1 MADNVND
8 TVRRRHSAIQ
18 ATPAAPAQNHD
29 KASINDPLLHPQQAI
44 DMRRSI
50 KQTEIELLA
59 LQAAFERSGMA
70 ILVLSNKGRI
80 LFASP
85 GADAILREADAIR
98 AVNGCLRPVSR
109 STAER
114 LTALVCGATGTGA
127 AYGCPVGGAL
137 TIERASRRPL
147 TVLVAPLRSV
157 RGNFGASI
165 PAAIL
170 FIKDPELST
179 LAVGTLQE
187 MFGLTGAEAALAKE
201 LAAGKSIEDIA
212 TARRIRLSTARTQL
226 KAIFAKT
233 ATNRQ
238 AQLVAMLSRTVAA

>member
-1 MADNVND
+1 MAP
-8 TVRRRHSAIQ
+8 
-18 ATPAAPAQNHD
+18 ATPSASAQNHD
-29 KASINDPLLHPQQAI
+29 RASKNDALPQLQRAI
-44 DMRRSI
+44 ELRRSV
-50 KQTEIELLA
+50 KQTEIERLA

-70 ILVLSNKGRI
+70 MLVLSYEGRI
-80 LFASP
+80 LFASR
-85 GADAILREADAIR
+85 GANAILREADAIR

-109 STAER
+109 CTAER
-114 LTALVCGATGTGA
+114 LATLLSEATGAGSA
-127 AYGCPVGGAL
+127 SDCPVGGAL

-147 TVLVAPLRSV
+147 TILVAPLHAA
-157 RGNFGASI
+157 RGNISASI

-187 MFGLTGAEAALAKE
+187 MFGLTRAEAALAKE
-201 LAAGKSIEDIA
+201 LADGRSIEDIA

-238 AQLVAMLSRTVAA
+238 AQLVAMLLGTVAALWL

>member
-1 MADNVND
+1 M
-8 TVRRRHSAIQ
+8 
-18 ATPAAPAQNHD
+18 TPAPAASAQNHD
-29 KASINDPLLHPQQAI
+29 KTRMNDPLPQQAI
-44 DMRRSI
+44 DVHRSVS
-50 KQTEIELLA
+50 QSEIERLA
-59 LQAAFERSGMA
+59 LQAAFEHSRMA
-70 ILVLSNKGRI
+70 ILVISYEGRI
-80 LFASP
+80 LFASR
-85 GADAILREADAIR
+85 GAHAILREADAIS

-114 LTALVCGATGTGA
+114 LTALVCEVTGRGSA
-127 AYGCPVGGAL
+127 SGFPVGGAL

-147 TVLVAPLRSV
+147 TLLVAPLLPV
-157 RGNFGASI
+157 RGKIGASI

-170 FIKDPELST
+170 LIKDPELST

-201 LAAGKSIEDIA
+201 LADGKSIEDIA
-212 TARRIRLSTARTQL
+212 TARRISLSTARTQL

-238 AQLVAMLSRTVAA
+238 AQLVAMLCGTVAALWP